1 MKTINEI
8 QNKIFS
14 NTKCSNHPNL
24 AFSFYCFDDKI
35 FLCQKC
41 FKLHKMH
48 NIEII
53 CDLKEKA
60 DFYSRIINTKNFCFI
75 EQYDEHKKT
84 LLNIRNI
91 IDEKISDIDKI
102 IKNLKEKN
110 IETQSQN
117 LDLIEEKKKTLF
129 DLNYSEYTELIE
141 MLDLSEEIKK
151 LSIKVENLSNNMKL
165 SRYNNLHFINTQ
177 VKVVNE
183 SITHDGYGTNILLGK
198 ENGPYFLT
206 EGNKNHYII
215 FDLGKKYY
223 LKGIKITLHDFE
235 CTLKNFKISVM
246 DDNNNWKIVS
256 SFICQPFNKEVN
268 FQYFDIDVDT
278 QKVKMDLIDNWGN
291 GGGNYI
297 LIKRLY
303 FEVGELNLNN

>member
-24 AFSFYCFDDKI
+24 AFSFYCFDDKT

-41 FKLHKMH
+41 FKLHKKH

-60 DFYSRIINTKNFCFI
+60 DFYSRTINTENFSFL
-75 EQYDEHKKT
+75 EQYDEHKKA
-84 LLNIRNI
+84 LINIKNI
-91 IDEKISDIDKI
+91 IDEKITDIDKI
-102 IKNLKEKN
+102 ITNLKEKN
-110 IETQSQN
+110 TELPSQN
-117 LDLIEEKKKTLF
+117 LDLIEKKKTLF
-129 DLNYSEYTELIE
+129 DLNYNEYTHLIE

-165 SRYNNLHFINTQ
+165 SRYNNLHFISSQ
-177 VKVVNE
+177 VKVINE

-303 FEVGELNLNN
+303 FEVGELKINN

>member
-1 MKTINEI
+1 MKTMNEI

-14 NTKCSNHPNL
+14 NTKCTNHPNL
-24 AFSFYCFDDKI
+24 SFSFYCFDDKT

-41 FKLHKMH
+41 FKFHKKH
-48 NIEII
+48 NIEIL

-60 DFYSRIINTKNFCFI
+60 EFYSRTINTENFSFLG
-75 EQYDEHKKT
+75 EYNEHKKA
-84 LLNIRNI
+84 LLNIRNL
-91 IDEKISDIDKI
+91 IDEKITDIDKKI
-102 IKNLKEKN
+102 TNLTEKKT
-110 IETQSQN
+110 ETPN
-117 LDLIEEKKKTLF
+117 LDLLEKKNKTLF
-129 DLNYSEYTELIE
+129 DLNYNEYTQLIE

-151 LSIKVENLSNNMKL
+151 LSIKIENLSNNMKL
-165 SRYNNLHFINTQ
+165 SRYNNLHFISKE

-268 FQYFDIDVDT
+268 FQYFEIDVDT
-278 QKVKMDLIDNWGN
+278 QMVKIDLIDNWGN

-303 FEVGELNLNN
+303 FEVGELKINN

>member
-24 AFSFYCFDDKI
+24 AFSFYCFDDKT

-41 FKLHKMH
+41 FKLHKKH

-60 DFYSRIINTKNFCFI
+60 DFYSRTINTENFSFL
-75 EQYDEHKKT
+75 EQYDEHKKA
-84 LLNIRNI
+84 LINIKNI
-91 IDEKISDIDKI
+91 IDEKITYIDKI
-102 IKNLKEKN
+102 ITNLKEKN
-110 IETQSQN
+110 TELPSQN
-117 LDLIEEKKKTLF
+117 LDLIEKKKTLF

-165 SRYNNLHFINTQ
+165 SRYNNLHFISSQ

-215 FDLGKKYY
+215 FDLGKKFY

-256 SFICQPFNKEVN
+256 SFICQPFDKEVN
-268 FQYFDIDVDT
+268 FQYFEIDVDT
-278 QKVKMDLIDNWGN
+278 QIVKMDLIDNWGN

>member
-1 MKTINEI
+1 MKKTNEI
-8 QNKIFS
+8 HNEIFS

-24 AFSFYCFDDKI
+24 PFAFYCFDDKT

-41 FKLHKMH
+41 FKLHKKH

-53 CDLKEKA
+53 NDLKEKSE
-60 DFYSRIINTKNFCFI
+60 FYSRTINTENFSYI
-75 EQYDEHKKT
+75 DQYNEHKKA

-91 IDEKISDIDKI
+91 IDEKINEIEKI
-102 IKNLKEKN
+102 IKKLSEENN
-110 IETQSQN
+110 ITPEQN
-117 LDLIEEKKKTLF
+117 DLIDKKNKTLF
-129 DLNYSEYTELIE
+129 DLSYNEYVKLIDI
-141 MLDLSEEIKK
+141 LDLSEEIKIISTK
-151 LSIKVENLSNNMKL
+151 IENLSNNMKL
-165 SRYNNLHFINTQ
+165 SRYNNLHYISNE
-177 VKVVNE
+177 VKVINQ

-206 EGNKNHYII
+206 EGNKNHYIV

-246 DDNNNWKIVS
+246 DDNNNWKIIS
-256 SFICQPFNKEVN
+256 SFVCQPFNKEDN
-268 FQYFDIDVDT
+268 FQYFDIDIDT
-278 QKVKMDLIDNWGN
+278 QMVKMDLIDNWGN

-303 FEVGELNLNN
+303 FEVGDLKNK

>member
-1 MKTINEI
+1 MQKINEI

-117 LDLIEEKKKTLF
+117 LDLIEEKKKL
-129 DLNYSEYTELIE
+129 YLI
-141 MLDLSEEIKK
+141 
-151 LSIKVENLSNNMKL
+151 
-165 SRYNNLHFINTQ
+165 
-177 VKVVNE
+177 
-183 SITHDGYGTNILLGK
+183 
-198 ENGPYFLT
+198 
-206 EGNKNHYII
+206 
-215 FDLGKKYY
+215 
-223 LKGIKITLHDFE
+223 
-235 CTLKNFKISVM
+235 
-246 DDNNNWKIVS
+246 
-256 SFICQPFNKEVN
+256 
-268 FQYFDIDVDT
+268 
-278 QKVKMDLIDNWGN
+278 
-291 GGGNYI
+291 
-297 LIKRLY
+297 
-303 FEVGELNLNN
+303 

>member
-1 MKTINEI
+1 MQKINEI

-75 EQYDEHKKT
+75 DQYDEHKKT

-110 IETQSQN
+110 IETPSQN

-268 FQYFDIDVDT
+268 FQYFEIDVDT
-278 QKVKMDLIDNWGN
+278 QMVKMDLIDNWGN

-303 FEVGELNLNN
+303 FEVGELKNK

>member
-1 MKTINEI
+1 MQKINEI

-110 IETQSQN
+110 IEKQSQN

-215 FDLGKKYY
+215 FDLGKKFY

-268 FQYFDIDVDT
+268 FQYFEIDVDT
-278 QKVKMDLIDNWGN
+278 QIVKMDLIDNWGN

-303 FEVGELNLNN
+303 FEVGELNN